1 MCEQIRIK
9 QNQNIQLET
18 SALISLY
25 DEAAEEMMS
34 YLVEQRRK
42 SYYSGEATVG
52 VGGRVPDGV
61 AGLAPDEVDGVIPDR
76 VVGVAPDGVDGV
88 APEVVVGL

>member
-34 YLVEQRRK
+34 YLVEHRRK
-42 SYYSGEATVG
+42 SLQWRSYCWSWWKSS
-52 VGGRVPDGV
+52 
-61 AGLAPDEVDGVIPDR
+61 
-76 VVGVAPDGVDGV
+76 
-88 APEVVVGL
+88 